1 MIKHDFSVGVSA
13 LRSFLHF
20 LYRCWTVDSQSLC
33 GKLVTLSPL
42 LLAFW
47 DLSCVLYAAVVAS
60 VIVANDLPEQK
71 MEQMDVCPLLLNY
84 TVEISGD
91 LIAFCL
97 AIRRREG
104 VKGSMRAV

>member
-1 MIKHDFSVGVSA
+1 MWQAGYFVSPAVG
-13 LRSFLHF
+13 L
-20 LYRCWTVDSQSLC
+20 
-33 GKLVTLSPL
+33 
-42 LLAFW
+42 W

-71 MEQMDVCPLLLNY
+71 MEQMDVCTLLLNY

-104 VKGSMRAV
+104 VKRSMRAV